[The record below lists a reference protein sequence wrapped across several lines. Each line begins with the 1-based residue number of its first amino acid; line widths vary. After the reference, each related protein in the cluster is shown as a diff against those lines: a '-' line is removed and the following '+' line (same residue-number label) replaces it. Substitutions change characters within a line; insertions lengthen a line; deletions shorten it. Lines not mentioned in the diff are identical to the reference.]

1 MSGETDIKGQG
12 KVILE
17 IQRLVDAWRGFPLE
31 SAAKPYPTEAP
42 RYEPRIDGER
52 ALTETTLGLLHHW
65 FRHEPHAVGHPP
77 FTENFK
83 YWPHQRRLVE
93 TFIYLYE
100 VRGVRRTEQLYEV
113 AGVAPLQPQR
123 DPWAKLGGQLAT
135 GSGKTKM
142 MSLLIAWAYLNA
154 VRERN
159 NPLGFGQHSILI
171 APGLFVRD
179 RLLQDFDPPFG
190 GAPVFFSDP
199 VVPPEFEV
207 DWNLKVY
214 SPTTC
219 PLRLDPSEGALIVTN
234 FHKLL
239 RTRAEMTASN
249 VTRWEKRQ
257 IELLFEGGEP
267 ERLEAIR
274 TPLIERFQQ
283 SKGLLVLNDEA
294 HHVWDETGHALF
306 EQKAKERAKL
316 GEDRQEAMAWIRA
329 IRLLNGG
336 VQATGRVALQV
347 DLSATLFEETGSTQK
362 STGKRAKTD
371 FRPADL
377 FRHTAMHYGL
387 ADAIRD
393 GIVKRPILERVE
405 VHNKRTGDPE
415 SLIREGQPNAWEKYR
430 NILVAGIERWR
441 EVRDQLSDEGDR
453 RKPILFILCD
463 NRNEAKEIANFLTYS
478 EASREDLSHR
488 EVVGWENP
496 ETKER
501 LFVEKDASGA
511 ARSTVVEIHIGQKE
525 EANEEDWERVRQAV
539 NFIDRDEIPDSTG
552 ALDADGKPRM
562 LRNPYNVVISVMM
575 LKEGWDVRNVKVIVP
590 LRPCDSRTL
599 TEQTLGR
606 GLRKMHPPLI
616 DEDGAVDARTEELF
630 VIEHPSFAAVL
641 DQIRDLVEERTK
653 DEIDHGREYI
663 GILQR
668 LDAHDRELLNVRLV
682 RFEGTVEVATEW
694 RSGFNVDRV
703 PSPVPRLP
711 WREEIPELEIQTF
724 LKEAMAHL
732 EEEGLTFTLPEKPSY
747 HDFDHVFEAA
757 YAIPLL
763 RDLRASYQ
771 HKNAVKGVV
780 KEYLERRTF
789 ALPAGIPLSFDRTF
803 DNGSGKIALG
813 NLTRADVLKEVRAKL
828 RAPLHEAIT
837 ARQRNMRAQLLVRQ
851 SADLESYQ
859 AINKYVIPHT
869 QRSTFI
875 QTAVS
880 NDDEL
885 RVALLIDRCEDVNGW
900 VYNHRRGVGYSID
913 YDWQGRTAQYH
924 PDFIVRARIGEVFHN
939 FIIEV
944 KGRFD
949 ARDKEKAR
957 RGKRYC
963 ELLTEWDEE
972 PWHYVLLLENK
983 PAGRTDITWWQGRSV
998 TRIADLLQRHES
1010 LPVLPDEEGKAIP
1023 ELTVVAD
1030 VPDEQKFHDALPVL
1044 DLNAVAGGFS
1054 ESRAVEHSGWAR
1066 VHTQRGLDRTMFV
1079 ARVSGR
1085 SMEDGIPD
1093 GSWCIFRTFSAGVPS
1108 AKLLDGRRVV
1118 VQLRDNADPETG
1130 GQYTLKRW
1138 RVVKARP
1145 DGWVEEV
1152 ELRPDNPSFKP
1163 IRMRAV
1169 DGEIRAVAEFL
1180 EVIG

>member
-1 MSGETDIKGQG
+1 MGGETDIKGQG
-12 KVILE
+12 KVIVE
-17 IQRLVDAWRGFPLE
+17 VQRLVDAWRGFPLE
-31 SAAKPYPTEAP
+31 AAAKPYPTDVA
-42 RYEPRIDGER
+42 RYEPRAEGER
-52 ALTETTLGLLHHW
+52 PLTETTLGLLHHW
-65 FRHEPHAVGHPP
+65 FRHEPHPLGNPP
-77 FTENFK
+77 LTDNFK

-100 VRGVRRTEQLYEV
+100 ARGVRRTEQLYEV

-142 MSLLIAWAYLNA
+142 MSLIVAWSYLNA
-154 VRERN
+154 VREKN
-159 NPLGFGQHSILI
+159 NPLGFGRHSILI

-190 GAPVFFSDP
+190 GAPVFFTDP
-199 VVPPEFEV
+199 VVPPEFES

-214 SPTTC
+214 SPINC
-219 PLRLDPSEGALIVTN
+219 PLRLDPEDGALVVTN
-234 FHKLL
+234 YHQLL
-239 RTRAEMTASN
+239 RSRAEMNETHL
-249 VTRWEKRQ
+249 TRWEKRQ
-257 IELLFEGGEP
+257 MELLFEGGEP

-283 SKGLLVLNDEA
+283 SSGLLVLNDEA

-316 GEDRQEAMAWIRA
+316 GEDAQEAMAWIRA
-329 IRLLNGG
+329 IRQLNGSA
-336 VQATGRVALQV
+336 QATGRVALQV

-362 STGKRAKTD
+362 TSGKKSKTE

-377 FRHTAMHYGL
+377 FRHTAVHYGL
-387 ADAIRD
+387 ADAIKD
-393 GIVKRPILERVE
+393 GIVKKPILERVE
-405 VHNKRTGDPE
+405 VRNKKTGEIED
-415 SLIREGQPNAWEKYR
+415 LIRQGQPNAWEKYR
-430 NILVAGIERWR
+430 NILVSGIERWR
-441 EVRDQLSDEGDR
+441 EVRDQLVDEGDR
-453 RKPILFILCD
+453 RRPILFVLCD
-463 NRNEAKEIANFLTYS
+463 NRNEAKEISNFLTYG
-478 EASREDLSHR
+478 EASREDLTHR

-501 LFVEKDASGA
+501 LFVETDGGGA

-525 EANEEDWERVRQAV
+525 EANEDDWDRVRQAV
-539 NFIDRDEIPDSTG
+539 NFIDRDEIPDPTG
-552 ALDADGKPRM
+552 AM
-562 LRNPYNVVISVMM
+562 MRNPYNVVISVMM

-606 GLRKMHPPLI
+606 GLRKMHPPII
-616 DEDGAVDARTEELF
+616 DEDGAVQVRSEDLF
-630 VIEHPSFAAVL
+630 VIEHPSFATVL
-641 DQIRDLVEERTK
+641 EQIRDLVEERTK
-653 DEIDHGREYI
+653 NEIDHTRDYT
-663 GILQR
+663 GIRQR
-668 LDAHDRELLNVRLV
+668 ADARDRDQRNVRLV
-682 RFEGTVEVATEW
+682 RFEGTVEVAAEW
-694 RSGFNVDRV
+694 RSSFDVDRV
-703 PSPVPRLP
+703 PSPVPKLP
-711 WREEIPELEIQTF
+711 WREEIPDLEIQTF
-724 LKEAMAHL
+724 LKEAMAQR

-747 HDFDHVFEAA
+747 HDFDHVLEAA

-789 ALPAGIPLSFDRTF
+789 ALPAGIPLSFDKTI
-803 DNGSGKIALG
+803 DAGSGKIALG
-813 NLTRADVLKEVRAKL
+813 NLTRADVLKAARTIL

-837 ARQRNMRAQLLVRQ
+837 ARQRNQRAQLLVRN
-851 SADLESYQ
+851 SAELESYQ
-859 AINKYVIPHT
+859 AINRYVMPQT
-869 QRSTFI
+869 QRSTFE
-875 QTAVS
+875 QTAAG

-885 RVALLIDRCEDVNGW
+885 RVALLLDRCDDVTGW
-900 VYNHRRGVGYSID
+900 VYNHRRGVGYSVD

-924 PDFIVRARIGEVFHN
+924 PDFIVRARLGEVFHN

-972 PWHYVLLLENK
+972 PWHYILLLENK
-983 PAGRTDITWWQGRSV
+983 PAGRTDITWWQERSV
-998 TRIADLLQRHES
+998 IHLGDLLQRHES
-1010 LPVLPDEEGKAIP
+1010 LPLLPDEEGKAVP
-1023 ELTVVAD
+1023 ELKVIAG
-1030 VPDEQKFHDALPVL
+1030 VPDEEKFHSALPVL
-1044 DLNAVAGGFS
+1044 DLAAAAGSFS
-1054 ESRAVEHSGWAR
+1054 ESQSVEVTGWAR
-1066 VHTQRGLDRTMFV
+1066 VHTQRGLDRTMFI
-1079 ARVSGR
+1079 ARVMGR

-1093 GSWCIFRTFSAGVPS
+1093 GSWCIFRSFSAGAPP

-1118 VQLRDNADPETG
+1118 VQLRDEADPETG
-1130 GQYTLKRW
+1130 GKFTLKRW

-1152 ELRPDNPSFKP
+1152 ELRPDNPSYKP
-1163 IRMRAV
+1163 MRMRAA

-1180 EVIG
+1180 EVVG